1 MEKEKEEGKLI
12 FLSPFGGRMETS
24 GELKKRIDAL
34 PRDAKGNVK
43 TKDFL
48 KALDKWENEAV
59 ANYAVREKTAKS
71 ARLDIIV
78 RK

>member
-1 MEKEKEEGKLI
+1 MEKELVI
-12 FLSPFGGRMETS
+12 LSPFGGKMETS

-34 PRDAKGNVK
+34 PRDAKGNIK

-48 KALDKWENEAV
+48 RTLDKWEKEAV
-59 ANYAVREKTAKS
+59 ANYAERERTAKS